1 MIFGSLNTAA
11 LRTQHSRGGGDIHYQ
26 DIRVS
31 GIQVPVR
38 QVTGFFLLFVCFFLQ
53 HGNLNAVQRG
63 LKGTGALSRSLR
75 LSCAMGDV
83 IVAQKHQFCE
93 RQKKNMG

>member
-38 QVTGFFLLFVCFFLQ
+38 QVTGVFLFCFVFLQ
-53 HGNLNAVQRG
+53 HGHLNAVQRG

-93 RQKKNMG
+93 RQKKNVG